1 LYVAEADTAI
11 CDPEEPAMDVGV
23 PALEAEL
30 PVPLD
35 ELVMPAVGTRPS
47 TDEDAGGGTAEF
59 MPGLRDPPATVTT
72 AVAVSVTNDSG
83 TLFESEGFD
92 CNSVAPLLEGVVV
105 RENKGADV
113 VNCVVPLRA
122 DDAVT
127 IVVTCEPVV
136 VLPAS
141 LLASLLE
148 SRIGLSS
155 TTLLQF

>member
-1 LYVAEADTAI
+1 
-11 CDPEEPAMDVGV
+11 MDVGV
-23 PALEAEL
+23 PPLEAEL
-30 PVPLD
+30 PAPLD
-35 ELVMPAVGTRPS
+35 ELVMPAIGTRPS
-47 TDEDAGGGTAEF
+47 TDEDAGGDTAEF
-59 MPGLRDPPATVTT
+59 MPGSRDPPATVTT

-92 CNSVAPLLEGVVV
+92 CTSVAPLLEGAVV
-105 RENKGADV
+105 RESKGADV
-113 VNCVVPLRA
+113 VNCVVP
-122 DDAVT
+122 DDAIT

-148 SRIGLSS
+148 GRIGLSS

>member
-1 LYVAEADTAI
+1 
-11 CDPEEPAMDVGV
+11 MDVGV

-30 PVPLD
+30 PALLD
-35 ELVMPAVGTRPS
+35 ESVMPVIGTGPS
-47 TDEDAGGGTAEF
+47 TDEDAGGVTVFVPWSRG
-59 MPGLRDPPATVTT
+59 PPATVIT

-92 CNSVAPLLEGVVV
+92 CNSVEPLLEGVVV
-105 RENKGADV
+105 RENKGVDV
-113 VNCVVPLRA
+113 VNCVVLLRA
-122 DDAVT
+122 DDTVT

-148 SRIGLSS
+148 S
-155 TTLLQF
+155 